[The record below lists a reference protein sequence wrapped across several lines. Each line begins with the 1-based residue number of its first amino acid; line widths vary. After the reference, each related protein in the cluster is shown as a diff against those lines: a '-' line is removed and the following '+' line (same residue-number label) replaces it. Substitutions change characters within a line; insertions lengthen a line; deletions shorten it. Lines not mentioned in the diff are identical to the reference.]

1 MLMRSDYGGSLE
13 SHRETVTAAN
23 KDLPRT
29 LLPTFNM
36 VNIFTRREGKL
47 RNVLEV
53 SLWCSPLLM
62 LAEKIS
68 VYLN

>member
-13 SHRETVTAAN
+13 SQRETVTAAN

-53 SLWCSPLLM
+53 SS
-62 LAEKIS
+62 
-68 VYLN
+68 